1 MLTGRVLRSTI
12 GATLGTEAKE
22 RTLTWKVI
30 QWTTG
35 HVGREAVKAIVA
47 HPELELVG
55 AYAWSPEKE
64 GQDVGELC
72 GIGSLG
78 VAATGDIDALLGLDA
93 DCVCYTPNHPELDVV
108 CRLLEAGLNVA
119 ASNLTSVRSAGDAA
133 RARVEQ
139 AAQSGG
145 ASLFGS
151 GIFPGFANYIAAQMA
166 TVSQGFRRVRFLEA
180 VDVSTYNAIHNY
192 ANLGWGQT
200 PDPKWIE
207 ASREVLGFYDECLDV
222 MADMLRVPVSERRF
236 TCEWAITPDD
246 REYFGFAMPKDTIAG
261 QKSTW
266 QAFVAG
272 QSEAVLELDV
282 CWVAGPGLEPEWPI
296 HHGYT
301 MEVEGNPNVQTRVRF
316 RPEKQG
322 RLEDYLDMS
331 NTITSAPVVAA
342 IPTVCAAAPGIRT
355 YADLPLITGYYSP
368 TP

>member
-1 MLTGRVLRSTI
+1 M
-12 GATLGTEAKE
+12 
-22 RTLTWKVI
+22 TWKVI

-64 GQDVGELC
+64 GSDVGELC
-72 GIGSLG
+72 GIGRLG
-78 VAATGDIDALLGLDA
+78 VNATNDVEALVALGA
-93 DCVCYTPNHPELDVV
+93 DCVCYTPNHPDLDEI
-108 CRLLEAGLNVA
+108 CRLLESGLNVA
-119 ASNLTSVRSAGDAA
+119 ASNVTNFRSMGDAA
-133 RARVEQ
+133 RARVEK
-139 AAQSGG
+139 AAAGGG
-145 ASLFGS
+145 ASVFGT

-166 TVSQGFRRVRFLEA
+166 TVSQGFHRVRFLEA
-180 VDVSTYNAIHNY
+180 VDVSTYHAIHNY
-192 ANLGWGQT
+192 ANLGWGQ
-200 PDPKWIE
+200 PPEPKWEE
-207 ASREVLGFYDECLDV
+207 ASRQVLGFYDECLDV
-222 MADMLRVPVSERRF
+222 MAGMLRVPVAERRF

-246 REYFGFAMPKDTIAG
+246 REYFGFALQAGTIAG

-272 QSEAVLELDV
+272 ESEAVLELDV

-316 RPEKQG
+316 HPQKQG

-331 NTITSAPVVAA
+331 NTITSMPVVAA
-342 IPTVCAAAPGIRT
+342 IPTVCAAEPGIRT
-355 YADLPLITGYYSP
+355 YTDLPLITGHYSP
-368 TP
+368 SA